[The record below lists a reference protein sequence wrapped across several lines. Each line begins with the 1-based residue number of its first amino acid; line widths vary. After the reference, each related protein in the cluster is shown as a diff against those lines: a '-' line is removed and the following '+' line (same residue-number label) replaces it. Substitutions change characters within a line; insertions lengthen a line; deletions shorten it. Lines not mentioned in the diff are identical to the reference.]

1 MHWTTVNLHA
11 FVFQTKVRLEMN
23 LEKLRQQ
30 NMKDVEEKEQ
40 EMEDLRYSTQKK
52 VVY

>member
-1 MHWTTVNLHA
+1 
-11 FVFQTKVRLEMN
+11 MN

-30 NMKDVEEKEQ
+30 HLKDTEEKDQ

-52 VVY
+52 VTQNFLI